1 MDVFRRILL
10 RGAGA
15 TGALAAALAAG
26 VLKPT
31 RVIAADWNKAA
42 FESRDLAGAIR
53 GIGVATPVESKDI
66 VIKAPD
72 VAENGAVVPIEITSN
87 VPNTQTI
94 WVLVEK
100 NPMPL
105 AGEFNFANG
114 ALAHISV
121 RLKMGQ
127 TSSVSILAKADGK
140 FYSASR
146 EVKVTVG
153 GCG

>member
-1 MDVFRRILL
+1 MDMFRRQLL

-31 RVIAADWNKAA
+31 RVIAAEWNKAA
-42 FESRDLAGAIR
+42 FESRDLAGAVR
-53 GIGVATPVESKDI
+53 GIGAATPVESKEI

-87 VPNTQTI
+87 VPNTESI

-100 NPMPL
+100 NPLPL
-105 AGEFNFANG
+105 ASEFNFSNG
-114 ALAHISV
+114 ALAHVSV

-127 TSSVSILAKADGK
+127 TSSVNVIAKADGK
-140 FYSASR
+140 FYSAQR